1 MQLVGQVISQC
12 RRQSRNSGKAVGKAV
27 GIVGA
32 QKVSDEVV
40 STNGTGGGVVGKS
53 ALSKN

>member
-12 RRQSRNSGKAVGKAV
+12 RRQIRNSGKAVGKAV

-40 STNGTGGGVVGKS
+40 STNGTGGR
-53 ALSKN
+53 

>member
-40 STNGTGGGVVGKS
+40 STNGTGGRGKS
-53 ALSKN
+53 ALCKN